1 SQVLP
6 TLRFESTSCV
16 AAADYDGD
24 GDQDLFVGVRMQP
37 LSYGMPGSGYILEN
51 DGKGNFTNVTRNVAP
66 DLANIGMITDA
77 TWVDIDGDGDAD
89 LLVVGEY
96 MPVRI
101 YINEGGNLIDHT
113 DQSGLAESQGWW
125 NRIVSADIDGDGD
138 ADFILGNHGLNSR
151 FKAAPDKPIRMYVS
165 DFDQNGTIEQIV
177 CRYEGDKSYPMV
189 LRHDLVRQIPSL
201 KKKYLKYESYKG
213 QSIDDMFTTDQL
225 AHAVKLEARIM
236 ESSVLINDGKGTFS
250 LKPLPL
256 EAQLAPVYA
265 IAAGDFDGDGLTDI
279 VLGGNL
285 YRVQPEVGR
294 YDASRGLFLKGG
306 GDGTFDPWPA

>member
-1 SQVLP
+1 
-6 TLRFESTSCV
+6 
-16 AAADYDGD
+16 
-24 GDQDLFVGVRMQP
+24 
-37 LSYGMPGSGYILEN
+37 
-51 DGKGNFTNVTRNVAP
+51 
-66 DLANIGMITDA
+66 
-77 TWVDIDGDGDAD
+77 
-89 LLVVGEY
+89 
-96 MPVRI
+96 
-101 YINEGGNLIDHT
+101 
-113 DQSGLAESQGWW
+113 
-125 NRIVSADIDGDGD
+125 
-138 ADFILGNHGLNSR
+138 
-151 FKAAPDKPIRMYVS
+151 
-165 DFDQNGTIEQIV
+165 
-177 CRYEGDKSYPMV
+177 

-285 YRVQPEVGR
+285 YRVKPEVGR

-306 GDGTFDPWPA
+306 GDGTFDPWPASRSGIHVDGELRDFAVMRVGKERVLLGTRNNDSLVAYRFSHR